1 MSKAL
6 FAIFKNSTEYDFDI
20 LSDKICKQIQPDNC
34 EASAPVII
42 QEGNSLHVIYNPGN
56 NILQGGKGIC
66 LGVTD
71 TREGLFDVGTGLP
84 NGSYALFRQN
94 NDYAEVATDFASS
107 RTMWYYFDTDK
118 FIAATSQRMI
128 VALLGD
134 FQLNEKACGWFMSSG
149 TLGPRLSWDKRIS
162 MIEPRTKI
170 VLDKSSWELDIQKEQ
185 SFQFEQAE
193 DSKITKD
200 QARDQFSSIVEN
212 SIKDLKLD
220 PAQWT
225 LALSGGMDSRSLLFH
240 LKDTQLNS
248 VTWGHS
254 KALDLP
260 FSDACIAKR
269 LADHCGI
276 DNTYAKMDY
285 QDGSFSSTLSRFLG
299 ASEGRLDHLAAYF
312 DALSVWGNLSKTGRG
327 VIRGYDAF
335 GRKPPVTN
343 NFQVY
348 RNCNLLFTAY
358 ASPIIPQKYHVSEKD
373 IPKDLKRREGESL
386 ENWRDRLWLQHR
398 TPITTAALEDIK
410 LSYVEVI
417 NPLLNKNIV
426 EAVQKL
432 PIKLRNNKNIWFAIV
447 SRMFPEIP
455 FARREAVEEV
465 GEVLSLPEVKDYICN
480 GLKHYK
486 SNSLFDE
493 EFMNLLIESYATDEE
508 KYDVKRRMRRLIIA
522 YLPKSIENM
531 IRARLK
537 PSRVSNKWIAFRV
550 LMILKVNEMFQMD
563 AALKESIKEKAI
575 A

>member
-6 FAIFKNSTEYDFDI
+6 FAIYKNPSEDDIHTLST
-20 LSDKICKQIQPDNC
+20 KICRRIQPDNC
-34 EASAPVII
+34 GASAPII
-42 QEGNSLHVIYNPGN
+42 LKDTNSLSIIYNPGESIIQN
-56 NILQGGKGIC
+56 ENGIC

-71 TREGLFDVGTGLP
+71 SKEGLFEVGSDLP
-84 NGSYALFRQN
+84 NGSFALFRHN

-107 RTMWYYFDTDK
+107 RTMWYYFDTDV
-118 FIAATSQRMI
+118 FVAATSQRMI

-149 TLGPRLSWDKRIS
+149 TLGPRLSWDKRVS

-170 VLDKSSWELDIQKEQ
+170 VLDKSSWELDIEKEE
-185 SFQFEQAE
+185 SFHFEKAE
-193 DSKITKD
+193 ESKITKE
-200 QARDQFSSIVEN
+200 QARDQFYSIVEN
-212 SIKDLKLD
+212 SIKDLKLN
-220 PAQWT
+220 PEQWT
-225 LALSGGMDSRSLLFH
+225 LALSGGMDSRSLLYH
-240 LKDTQLNS
+240 LKDIRLNS

-254 KALDLP
+254 RALDLP

-269 LADHCGI
+269 LADYCGI

-343 NFQVY
+343 SFQVY
-348 RNCNLLFTAY
+348 RNCNLLFTEY
-358 ASPIIPQKYHVSEKD
+358 ASPIIPQKYQVAEND
-373 IPKDLKRREGESL
+373 IPKDLKRRENESL

-465 GEVLSLPEVKDYICN
+465 GEVLSLPEVRDYICN
-480 GLKHYK
+480 GLKRYR
-486 SNSLFDE
+486 SNSLFNE
-493 EFMNLLIESYATDEE
+493 EFMDLLIKSYTTDEE

-537 PSRVSNKWIAFRV
+537 PSMVSNKWIAFRV
-550 LMILKVNEMFQMD
+550 LMILKVNDMFQMD
-563 AALKESIKEKAI
+563 AALKNGIKEKAM